1 MTTTLVCPACHKN
14 NTWNN
19 NQYKQGLFF
28 KCASCSVRLQQV
40 FCPHCSSTNIWK
52 NPTISAEGQLVHCA
66 SCSKSFQFI
75 CCPHCQEVNMWSAA
89 NYEQGLVCK
98 CAACARSF
106 QHVSCAH
113 CGESNFYPTAASI
126 QGDRLKCRSCAQTH
140 QYIRCPHC
148 EKGQVWKNCDY
159 TAGSVVPCWSCK
171 QSFVHMRCPHCQKS
185 NFWKNPLNTTLSF
198 VCFQCKTDMCTPVS
212 LSKPPTREKT
222 DLKNDK
228 TSSSTSLN
236 HIQRSLTQ
244 LSLNQMRGRSASI
257 TRTAN
262 DGTARHHAR
271 AASSRPR
278 KSFSCTYFSECK
290 EYVKQLGWS
299 ISFFNNKHDRC
310 YCQTCYSDHL
320 PNTLRVAE
328 ADYVVP
334 RRWAGFGLGVDPF
347 RDDNLWETWIVV
359 YHGTTPL
366 AAQSILTHRQ
376 FLLPGDHLL
385 DGSKLAIRPG
395 HIPGKV
401 HIYTSP
407 SIRYA
412 SLNVYSPINSFKSP
426 KTGKHYNVQ
435 IVLQCKQKPGTF
447 LTQRETVGWG
457 SKPICNIIPNESIEH
472 YTNRRSSVVP
482 YRLLIRLEDA

>member
-1 MTTTLVCPACHKN
+1 M
-14 NTWNN
+14 
-19 NQYKQGLFF
+19 
-28 KCASCSVRLQQV
+28 CA
-40 FCPHCSSTNIWK
+40 
-52 NPTISAEGQLVHCA
+52 
-66 SCSKSFQFI
+66 
-75 CCPHCQEVNMWSAA
+75 
-89 NYEQGLVCK
+89 
-98 CAACARSF
+98 
-106 QHVSCAH
+106 
-113 CGESNFYPTAASI
+113 
-126 QGDRLKCRSCAQTH
+126 
-140 QYIRCPHC
+140 
-148 EKGQVWKNCDY
+148 
-159 TAGSVVPCWSCK
+159 
-171 QSFVHMRCPHCQKS
+171 
-185 NFWKNPLNTTLSF
+185 
-198 VCFQCKTDMCTPVS
+198 PVS
-212 LSKPPTREKT
+212 LPKPPTREKT

-228 TSSSTSLN
+228 ISSSTSLN

-278 KSFSCTYFSECK
+278 KRFSCAYFSECK

-310 YCQTCYSDHL
+310 YCQTCYPDHL

-412 SLNVYSPINSFKSP
+412 SLNVYSPINPFKSP

-457 SKPICNIIPNESIEH
+457 SKLICNIIPNESIEH